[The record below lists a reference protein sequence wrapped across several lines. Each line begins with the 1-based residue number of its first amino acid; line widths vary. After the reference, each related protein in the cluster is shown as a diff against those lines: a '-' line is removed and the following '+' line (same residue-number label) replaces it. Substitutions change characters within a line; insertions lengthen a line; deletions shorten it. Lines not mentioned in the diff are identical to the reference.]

1 LLAFLLDAY
10 DEDEAPNS
18 KGGVDKRSVLR
29 LDHRLAPIKVAV
41 LPLSRNENLSPLAK
55 QIATDLRANFAVD
68 FDDAGAI
75 GRRYR
80 RADEI
85 GVPYAITV
93 DFESLEDRAVTIRD
107 RDSME
112 QVRVPIVELQQWLQ
126 NHLKL

>member
-1 LLAFLLDAY
+1 
-10 DEDEAPNS
+10 
-18 KGGVDKRSVLR
+18 
-29 LDHRLAPIKVAV
+29 LAPIKVAV